1 MSNTKHEHDKEAP
14 KKIHPLR
21 RIFLGSALR
30 NERLEG
36 ELLPKSV
43 ALPIFASDP
52 LSSVAYG
59 PQELMMILTLG
70 GLSFLTFAPGIALAV
85 ALLLTVI
92 VLSYRKVIQAY
103 PSGGGDYEVAKVNLG
118 RGASLTVAAALLLDY
133 IMTVAVSIA
142 SGTDNLISA
151 FPGIAP
157 YRVEIAIGFLILIFG
172 INLRGIRESGV
183 SFAIPT
189 YIFISTVMI
198 MIGTGLYKFFVLG
211 ETLVATSAHYDLV
224 PGHEFTNNP
233 AQVAIILLL
242 LRAFASGCS
251 ALTGIEA
258 IANGVPAFRAPK
270 IRNANITMSLMGGIA
285 VTMFLGT
292 TWLAITSGVKYLES
306 GDQLGN
312 PAQLQEFLTN
322 PQQSL
327 MAQIGVAVFGEGSIM
342 FYILQAATAA
352 VLLLAANTAF
362 NGFPLLSSVLSRDGF
377 APKMLQTRGDRLVY
391 SNGMLSL
398 ATVAGVLILIYQAS
412 VTGLIQL
419 YIIGVF
425 TSFSVGQIGMIKHWQ
440 RGMKQKTI
448 GRKEAYSGLMINGL
462 GAFMTCSVLVIVT
475 ITKFTHG
482 AWIVFIIMPLLW
494 VLMYETKKYYA
505 EVEKEIQLLPDM
517 KFGSKGDYAIV
528 LMDKLTAPQLKALDY
543 ALSSKHDKL
552 EVVHIAVDPDAAAR
566 FEKEWT
572 EYGIQVPLR
581 VIPSPFRD
589 FGAPLSEYLTEYRAM
604 HPEQRMAVY
613 LPKYVVGHW
622 WEHIFHNH
630 RANRIRK
637 QLMYVRG
644 AMITVVPWRLESAD
658 KIDLFSR
665 APMPGDARRGEP
677 LRGRGQMRRHS
688 GGQNRIIRMKPKED
702 ATPDDILDPNENE

>member
-1 MSNTKHEHDKEAP
+1 MPETRHEHDKKSA
-14 KKIHPLR
+14 KGNHLYR
-21 RIFLGSALR
+21 RIFLGRALR
-30 NERLEG
+30 NEKLEG
-36 ELLPKSV
+36 ELLPKTI

-59 PQELMMILTLG
+59 PQELLMILTLG
-70 GLSFLTFAPGIALAV
+70 GVTFLTFAPGIAAMV
-85 ALLLTVI
+85 AILLIVI

-103 PSGGGDYEVAKVNLG
+103 PSGGGDYEVAKKNLG
-118 RGASLTVAAALLLDY
+118 RGASLVVASALLLDY
-133 IMTVAVSIA
+133 VMTVAVSIS

-151 FPGIAP
+151 FPGLAD
-157 YRVEIAIGFLILIFG
+157 YRVEIAIGFLLLIFG

-189 YIFISTVMI
+189 YIFISTVFV
-198 MIGTGLYKFFVLG
+198 MIGSGLYKVFVLG
-211 ETLVATSAHYDLV
+211 ETLFTTSTGYEVHAE
-224 PGHEFTNNP
+224 GEFLNNP
-233 AQVAIILLL
+233 AQVAVVLLL

-270 IRNANITMSLMGGIA
+270 IRNANITMSLMGATA
-285 VTMFLGT
+285 VLMFLGT
-292 TWLAITSGVKYLES
+292 TWLALTAGVKYIE
-306 GDQLGN
+306 DPEMQLHN
-312 PAQLQEFLTN
+312 VDFFSTN

-327 MAQIGVAVFGEGSIM
+327 MAQIGIAVFGNGSLL

-362 NGFPLLSSVLSRDGF
+362 NGFPLLSSVLSKDGF

-398 ATVAGVLILIYQAS
+398 AAAAGALILVYQAS

-425 TSFSVGQIGMIKHWQ
+425 TSFSVGQIGMIRHWR
-440 RGMKQKTI
+440 RGMRENTI
-448 GRKEAYSGLMINGL
+448 ARKEAFGGLAINGF
-462 GAFMTCSVLVIVT
+462 GALLTSSVLVIVT
-475 ITKFTHG
+475 LTKFTHG
-482 AWIVFIIMPLLW
+482 AWLVFIIMPALW
-494 VLMYETKKYYA
+494 ILMYETKKYYA
-505 EVEKEIQLLPDM
+505 EVETEIQLKPEIV
-517 KFGSKGDYAIV
+517 FGSKGDYAIV

-543 ALSSKHDKL
+543 ALSSKHDLL
-552 EVVHIAVDPDAAAR
+552 EVVHIEVDPETSAQFQRD
-566 FEKEWT
+566 WT
-572 EYGIQVPLR
+572 AYGIQVPLR
-581 VIPSPFRD
+581 IIPSPFRD
-589 FGAPLSEYLTEYRAM
+589 FGAPLSEYLTEYRAQ
-604 HPEQRMAVY
+604 HPEKRMAVY
-613 LPKYVVGHW
+613 IPKYVVGHW

-644 AMITVVPWRLESAD
+644 AMIVLVPWRLESAD

-665 APMPGDARRGEP
+665 APLPGDMRRGEV
-677 LRGRGQMRRHS
+677 LRGKSAMRRHE
-688 GGQNRIIRMKPKED
+688 GGKNKIIKMVAKED
-702 ATPDDILDPNENE
+702 ATPDDILDPTEND

>member
-1 MSNTKHEHDKEAP
+1 MPDRHEHDKTSV
-14 KKIHPLR
+14 KKIHPIR
-21 RIFLGSALR
+21 TFLLGRALR

-36 ELLPKSV
+36 ELLPKRI

-59 PQELMMILTLG
+59 PQELLMILTLG
-70 GLSFLTFAPGIALAV
+70 GISFLTFAPGIALMV
-85 ALLLTVI
+85 ATLLTVI

-103 PSGGGDYEVAKVNLG
+103 PSGGGDYEVAKKNLG
-118 RGASLTVAAALLLDY
+118 RGASLVVAAALLLDY
-133 IMTVAVSIA
+133 VMTVAVSIA

-151 FPGIAP
+151 FPELAP
-157 YRVEIAIGFLILIFG
+157 HRVEIAIGFLFLIFG
-172 INLRGIRESGV
+172 INLRGIRESGF

-189 YIFISTVMI
+189 YVFISTVFL
-198 MIGTGLYKFFVLG
+198 MIGTGLYKVLVLG
-211 ETLVATSAHYDLV
+211 QTLVTTSSGYEVEAA
-224 PGHEFTNNP
+224 HEFLDNP
-233 AQVAIILLL
+233 AQVAVVLLL

-258 IANGVPAFRAPK
+258 IANGVPAFREPK
-270 IRNANITMSLMGGIA
+270 IKNANITMAFMGGTA
-285 VTMFLGT
+285 VLMFLGT
-292 TWLAITSGVKYLES
+292 TWLALTAGVKYIENPEH
-306 GDQLGN
+306 QLGN
-312 PAQLQEFLTN
+312 ADFFSTN

-327 MAQIGVAVFGEGSIM
+327 MAQIGIAVFGEASLL
-342 FYILQAATAA
+342 FYILQAGTAA

-398 ATVAGVLILIYQAS
+398 AVVAGALIVVYQAS
-412 VTGLIQL
+412 VTNLIQL
-419 YIIGVF
+419 YILGVF
-425 TSFSVGQIGMIKHWQ
+425 TSFTVGQIGMIVHWR
-440 RGMKQKTI
+440 RGIREKSIAK
-448 GRKEAYSGLMINGL
+448 KEAIGGLTINGI
-462 GAFMTCSVLVIVT
+462 GALLTSSVLVIVT

-482 AWIVFIIMPLLW
+482 AWLVFIIMPVLW
-494 VLMYETKKYYA
+494 ILMYETKKYYA
-505 EVEKEIQLLPDM
+505 EVDKEIQLKPEIQ
-517 KFGSKGDYAIV
+517 FGSKGDYAIV

-552 EVVHIAVDPDAAAR
+552 EVVHIAVDPERAET
-566 FEKEWT
+566 FEREWT

-581 VIPSPFRD
+581 IIPSPFRD

-604 HPEQRMAVY
+604 HEEQRMAVY

-644 AMITVVPWRLESAD
+644 AMIVLVPWRLESAD

-665 APMPGDARRGEP
+665 APMAGDARRGEP
-677 LRGRGQMRRHS
+677 LRTRGSMRRHQ
-688 GGQNRIIRMKPKED
+688 GGKNTVIKMTAKED
-702 ATPDDILDPNENE
+702 ATPDDILNPSDD

>member
-1 MSNTKHEHDKEAP
+1 
-14 KKIHPLR
+14 L
-21 RIFLGSALR
+21 FLGRALR

-36 ELLPKSV
+36 ELLPKKI

-59 PQELMMILTLG
+59 PQELIMILGLG
-70 GLSFLTFAPGIALAV
+70 GLSFLAFAPGIAVMV

-118 RGASLTVAAALLLDY
+118 RGASLIVAAALLLDY
-133 IMTVAVSIA
+133 VMTVAVSISA
-142 SGTDNLISA
+142 GTDNLISA
-151 FPGIAP
+151 FPDLAP
-157 YRVEIAIGFLILIFG
+157 YRVHMAVGFLILIFG

-183 SFAIPT
+183 SFAFPT
-189 YIFISTVMI
+189 YIFISTVFI
-198 MIGTGLYKFFVLG
+198 MIGSGLYKVFVLG
-211 ETLVATSAHYDLV
+211 ETLVTTSSEYEIHGVHDFL
-224 PGHEFTNNP
+224 ENP
-233 AQVAIILLL
+233 TQAAVILLL

-258 IANGVPAFRAPK
+258 IANGVPAFKEPK
-270 IRNANITMSLMGGIA
+270 IKNANITMVAMGTIA

-292 TWLAITSGVKYLES
+292 TWLALTSGVKYLELPE
-306 GDQLGN
+306 QLSN
-312 PAQLQEFLTN
+312 PAQLEQFLAM

-327 MAQIGVAVFGEGSIM
+327 MAQVGIAVFGNGSLL

-377 APKMLQTRGDRLVY
+377 APKMLQTRGDRLVF

-398 ATVAGVLILIYQAS
+398 AAAAGALILVYQAS

-419 YIIGVF
+419 YILGVF
-425 TSFSVGQIGMIKHWQ
+425 TSFTVGQIGMIVHWR
-440 RGMKQKTI
+440 RGIKNNTVS
-448 GRKEAYSGLMINGL
+448 RKEAYSGLLINGL
-462 GAFMTCSVLVIVT
+462 GAFMTSSVLIIVT
-475 ITKFTHG
+475 LTKFTHG
-482 AWIVFIIMPLLW
+482 AWLVFIIMPVLW
-494 VLMYETKKYYA
+494 VVMYETNKYYI
-505 EVEKEIQLLPDM
+505 EVDKEIQLRQDM

-552 EVVHIAVDPDAAAR
+552 EVVHIAVDPAR
-566 FEKEWT
+566 AEEFAKEWS

-581 VIPSPFRD
+581 IIPSPFRD
-589 FGAPLSEYLTEYRAM
+589 FGAPLSEYLTEYRLQ
-604 HPEQRMAVY
+604 HEQQRMAIY

-644 AMITVVPWRLESAD
+644 AMIVLVPWRLESAE

-665 APMPGDARRGEP
+665 SPLPGDVRRGEI
-677 LRGRGQMRRHS
+677 LRSSGQMRRHR
-688 GGQNRIIRMKPKED
+688 GENNKVIKMVAKKD
-702 ATPDDILDPNENE
+702 ATPDDILDLDNE

>member
-1 MSNTKHEHDKEAP
+1 MPESKHEHDKLAAM
-14 KKIHPLR
+14 KTHPFR
-21 RIFLGSALR
+21 RIFLGRALR

-36 ELLPKSV
+36 ELLPKKI

-59 PQELMMILTLG
+59 PQELVMILGLG
-70 GLSFLTFAPGIALAV
+70 GLSFLAFAPGIAAMV
-85 ALLLTVI
+85 ALLLITI

-118 RGASLTVAAALLLDY
+118 RGASLVVAAALLLDY
-133 IMTVAVSIA
+133 VMTVAVSISA
-142 SGTDNLISA
+142 GTDNLISA
-151 FPGIAP
+151 FPDLAP
-157 YRVEIAIGFLILIFG
+157 YRVHMAFAFLVLIFG

-183 SFAIPT
+183 SFAFPT
-189 YIFISTVMI
+189 YIFISTVFV
-198 MIGTGLYKFFVLG
+198 MIGSGLYKVFVLG
-211 ETLVATSAHYDLV
+211 ETLVTTSSEYEIQGAHDFL
-224 PGHEFTNNP
+224 ENP
-233 AQVAIILLL
+233 TQAAVVLLL

-258 IANGVPAFRAPK
+258 IANGVPAFKEPK
-270 IRNANITMSLMGGIA
+270 IRNANITMVAMGAIA
-285 VTMFLGT
+285 VSMFLGT
-292 TWLAITSGVKYLES
+292 TWLALTSGVKYLES
-306 GDQLGN
+306 PEQLSN
-312 PAQLQEFLTN
+312 PLQLEEFLTN

-327 MAQIGVAVFGEGSIM
+327 MAQIGIAVFGSGSIL

-377 APKMLQTRGDRLVY
+377 APKLLQTRGDRLVF

-398 ATVAGVLILIYQAS
+398 AAAAGALILVYQAS

-419 YIIGVF
+419 YILGVF
-425 TSFSVGQIGMIKHWQ
+425 TSFTVGQIGMIVHWR
-440 RGMKQKTI
+440 RGTRNGTIHRKQ
-448 GRKEAYSGLMINGL
+448 ALSGLLINGF
-462 GAFMTCSVLVIVT
+462 GAFMTSSVLVIVT

-482 AWIVFIIMPLLW
+482 AWLVFIIMPVLW
-494 VLMYETKKYYA
+494 IVMYETNKYYI
-505 EVEKEIQLLPDM
+505 EVDKEIQLRPDM
-517 KFGSKGDYAIV
+517 TFGSKGDYAIV

-552 EVVHIAVDPDAAAR
+552 EVVHIAVDPERAKAFA
-566 FEKEWT
+566 KEWE

-581 VIPSPFRD
+581 IIPSPFRD
-589 FGAPLSEYLTEYRAM
+589 FGAPLSEYLTEYRLQ
-604 HPEQRMAVY
+604 HEQQRMAIY

-644 AMITVVPWRLESAD
+644 AMIVLVPWRLESAE

-665 APMPGDARRGEP
+665 SPLPGDVRRGEN
-677 LRGRGQMRRHS
+677 LRSSGQMRRHR
-688 GGQNRIIRMKPKED
+688 GENNKVITMVAKKD
-702 ATPDDILDPNENE
+702 ATPDDILDLDNE

>member
-1 MSNTKHEHDKEAP
+1 MPDRHEHDKTSV
-14 KKIHPLR
+14 KKIHPIR
-21 RIFLGSALR
+21 TFLLGRALR

-36 ELLPKSV
+36 ELLPKRI

-59 PQELMMILTLG
+59 PQELLMILTLG
-70 GLSFLTFAPGIALAV
+70 GISFLTFAPGIALMV

-103 PSGGGDYEVAKVNLG
+103 PSGGGDYEVAKKNLG
-118 RGASLTVAAALLLDY
+118 RGASLVVAAALLLDY
-133 IMTVAVSIA
+133 VMTVAVSIA

-151 FPGIAP
+151 FPNLAEH
-157 YRVEIAIGFLILIFG
+157 RVEIAIGFLLLIFG
-172 INLRGIRESGV
+172 INLRGIRESGF

-189 YIFISTVMI
+189 YIFISTVFL
-198 MIGTGLYKFFVLG
+198 MIGTGLYKVLVLG
-211 ETLVATSAHYDLV
+211 QTLVTTSSEYDVVSAH
-224 PGHEFTNNP
+224 EFLDNP
-233 AQVAIILLL
+233 AQVAVVLLL

-270 IRNANITMSLMGGIA
+270 IRNANITMSVMGATA
-285 VTMFLGT
+285 VLMFLGT
-292 TWLAITSGVKYLES
+292 TWLALTAGVKYIENPAE
-306 GDQLGN
+306 QLGN
-312 PAQLQEFLTN
+312 VDFFSTN

-327 MAQIGVAVFGEGSIM
+327 MAQIGIAVFGPGSLL

-362 NGFPLLSSVLSRDGF
+362 NGFPLLSSVLSKDGF

-398 ATVAGVLILIYQAS
+398 AVVAGALIVVYQAS
-412 VTGLIQL
+412 VTNLIQL
-419 YIIGVF
+419 YILGVF
-425 TSFSVGQIGMIKHWQ
+425 TSFTVGQIGMIVHWR
-440 RGMKQKTI
+440 RGMRENTI
-448 GRKEAYSGLMINGL
+448 ARKEAIGGLTINGL
-462 GAFMTCSVLVIVT
+462 GALMTSSVLVIVT
-475 ITKFTHG
+475 LTKFTHG
-482 AWIVFIIMPLLW
+482 AWLVFIIMPMLW
-494 VLMYETKKYYA
+494 ILMYETKKYYA
-505 EVEKEIQLLPDM
+505 EVDKEIQLKPEIQ
-517 KFGSKGDYAIV
+517 FGSKGDYAIV

-552 EVVHIAVDPDAAAR
+552 EVVHIAVDPERAET
-566 FEKEWT
+566 FEREWT

-581 VIPSPFRD
+581 IIPSPFRD

-604 HPEQRMAVY
+604 HEEQRMAVY

-644 AMITVVPWRLESAD
+644 AMIVLVPWRLESAD

-665 APMPGDARRGEP
+665 APMAGDARRGEP
-677 LRGRGQMRRHS
+677 LRTRGSMRRHQ
-688 GGQNRIIRMKPKED
+688 GGKNTVIKMTAKED
-702 ATPDDILDPNENE
+702 ATPDDILNPSDD

>member
-1 MSNTKHEHDKEAP
+1 MPDRHEHDKTSV
-14 KKIHPLR
+14 KKIHPIR
-21 RIFLGSALR
+21 TFLLGRALR

-36 ELLPKSV
+36 ELLPKRI

-59 PQELMMILTLG
+59 PQELLMILTLG
-70 GLSFLTFAPGIALAV
+70 GISFLTFAPGIALMV

-103 PSGGGDYEVAKVNLG
+103 PSGGGDYEVAKKNLG
-118 RGASLTVAAALLLDY
+118 RGASLVVAAALLLDY
-133 IMTVAVSIA
+133 VMTVAVSIA

-151 FPGIAP
+151 FPNLAEH
-157 YRVEIAIGFLILIFG
+157 RVEIAIGFLLLIFG
-172 INLRGIRESGV
+172 INLRGIRESGF

-189 YIFISTVMI
+189 YIFISTVFL
-198 MIGTGLYKFFVLG
+198 MIGTGLYKVLVLG
-211 ETLVATSAHYDLV
+211 QTLVTTSSEYDVVSAH
-224 PGHEFTNNP
+224 EFLDNP
-233 AQVAIILLL
+233 AQVAVVLLL

-270 IRNANITMSLMGGIA
+270 IRNANITMSVMGATA
-285 VTMFLGT
+285 VLMFLGT
-292 TWLAITSGVKYLES
+292 TWLALTAGVKYIENPAE
-306 GDQLGN
+306 QLGN
-312 PAQLQEFLTN
+312 VDFFSTN

-327 MAQIGVAVFGEGSIM
+327 MAQIGIAVFGPGSLL

-362 NGFPLLSSVLSRDGF
+362 NGFPLLSSVLSKDGF

-398 ATVAGVLILIYQAS
+398 AVVAGALIVVYQAS
-412 VTGLIQL
+412 VTNLIQL
-419 YIIGVF
+419 YILGVF
-425 TSFSVGQIGMIKHWQ
+425 TSFTVGQIGMIVHWR
-440 RGMKQKTI
+440 RGMRENTI
-448 GRKEAYSGLMINGL
+448 ARKEAIGGLTINGL
-462 GAFMTCSVLVIVT
+462 GALMTSSVLVIVT
-475 ITKFTHG
+475 LTKFTHG
-482 AWIVFIIMPLLW
+482 AWLVFIIMPMLW
-494 VLMYETKKYYA
+494 ILMYETKKYYA
-505 EVEKEIQLLPDM
+505 EVDKEIQLKPEIQ
-517 KFGSKGDYAIV
+517 FGSKGDYAIV

-552 EVVHIAVDPDAAAR
+552 EVVHIAVDPERAEE
-566 FEKEWT
+566 FEREWT

-581 VIPSPFRD
+581 IIPSPFRD

-604 HPEQRMAVY
+604 HEEQRMAVY

-644 AMITVVPWRLESAD
+644 AMIVLVPWRLESAD

-665 APMPGDARRGEP
+665 APMAGDARRGEP
-677 LRGRGQMRRHS
+677 LRARGSMRRHQ
-688 GGQNRIIRMKPKED
+688 GGQNTVIKMTAKED
-702 ATPDDILDPNENE
+702 ATPDDILNPSDD

>member
-1 MSNTKHEHDKEAP
+1 MPNRHEHDKTSV
-14 KKIHPLR
+14 KKIHPIR
-21 RIFLGSALR
+21 TFLLGRALR

-36 ELLPKSV
+36 ELLPKRI

-59 PQELMMILTLG
+59 PQELLMILTLG
-70 GLSFLTFAPGIALAV
+70 GISFLTFAPGIALMV
-85 ALLLTVI
+85 ATLLTVI

-103 PSGGGDYEVAKVNLG
+103 PSGGGDYEVAKKNLG
-118 RGASLTVAAALLLDY
+118 RGASLVVAAALLLDY
-133 IMTVAVSIA
+133 VMTVAVSIA

-151 FPGIAP
+151 FPELAP
-157 YRVEIAIGFLILIFG
+157 HRVEIAIGFLFLIFG
-172 INLRGIRESGV
+172 INLRGIRESGF

-189 YIFISTVMI
+189 YVFISTVFL
-198 MIGTGLYKFFVLG
+198 MIGTGLYKVLVLG
-211 ETLVATSAHYDLV
+211 QTLVTTSSGYEVEAA
-224 PGHEFTNNP
+224 HEFLDNP
-233 AQVAIILLL
+233 AQVAVVLLL

-258 IANGVPAFRAPK
+258 IANGVPAFREPK
-270 IRNANITMSLMGGIA
+270 IKNANITMAFMGGTA
-285 VTMFLGT
+285 VLMFLGT
-292 TWLAITSGVKYLES
+292 TWLALTAGVKYIENPEH
-306 GDQLGN
+306 QLGN
-312 PAQLQEFLTN
+312 ADFFSTN

-327 MAQIGVAVFGEGSIM
+327 MAQIGIAVFGEASLL
-342 FYILQAATAA
+342 FYILQAGTAA

-398 ATVAGVLILIYQAS
+398 AIAAGALIVVYQAS
-412 VTGLIQL
+412 VTNLIQL
-419 YIIGVF
+419 YILGVF
-425 TSFSVGQIGMIKHWQ
+425 TSFTVGQIGMIVHWR
-440 RGMKQKTI
+440 RGVREKSIAK
-448 GRKEAYSGLMINGL
+448 KEAFGGLAINGF
-462 GAFMTCSVLVIVT
+462 GALLTSSVLVIVT

-482 AWIVFIIMPLLW
+482 AWLVFIIMPVLW

-505 EVEKEIQLLPDM
+505 EVDKEIQLKPEIQ
-517 KFGSKGDYAIV
+517 FGSKGDYAIV

-552 EVVHIAVDPDAAAR
+552 EVVHIAVDPERAET
-566 FEKEWT
+566 FEREWT

-581 VIPSPFRD
+581 IIPSPFRD

-604 HPEQRMAVY
+604 HEEQRMAVY

-644 AMITVVPWRLESAD
+644 AMIVLVPWRLESAD

-665 APMPGDARRGEP
+665 APMAGDARRGEP
-677 LRGRGQMRRHS
+677 LRTRGSMRRHQ
-688 GGQNRIIRMKPKED
+688 GGKNTIIKMTAKED
-702 ATPDDILDPNENE
+702 ATPDDILNPSDD

>member
-1 MSNTKHEHDKEAP
+1 MPESKFEHDKLAAM
-14 KKIHPLR
+14 KTHPLR
-21 RIFLGSALR
+21 RIFLGRALR

-36 ELLPKSV
+36 ELLPKKI

-59 PQELMMILTLG
+59 PQELIMILGLG
-70 GLSFLTFAPGIALAV
+70 GLSFLAFAPGIAAMV

-118 RGASLTVAAALLLDY
+118 RGASLVVAAALLLDY
-133 IMTVAVSIA
+133 VMTVAVSISA
-142 SGTDNLISA
+142 GTDNLISA
-151 FPGIAP
+151 FPDLAP
-157 YRVEIAIGFLILIFG
+157 YRVHMAVGFLVLIFA

-183 SFAIPT
+183 SFAFPT
-189 YIFISTVMI
+189 YIFITTVFVMI
-198 MIGTGLYKFFVLG
+198 GSGLYKVFVLG
-211 ETLVATSAHYDLV
+211 ETLVTTSSDYEIHGVHDFL
-224 PGHEFTNNP
+224 ENP
-233 AQVAIILLL
+233 TQAAVVLLL

-258 IANGVPAFRAPK
+258 IANGVPAFKEPK
-270 IRNANITMSLMGGIA
+270 IKNANITMVAMGTIA
-285 VTMFLGT
+285 VLMFLGT
-292 TWLAITSGVKYLES
+292 TWLALSSGVKYLEFP
-306 GDQLGN
+306 DQLN
-312 PAQLQEFLTN
+312 NQAQLDQFLTS

-327 MAQIGVAVFGEGSIM
+327 MAQVGIAVFGNNSLM

-377 APKMLQTRGDRLVY
+377 APKMLQTRGDRLVF

-398 ATVAGVLILIYQAS
+398 AGAAGALILVYQAS

-419 YIIGVF
+419 YILGVF
-425 TSFSVGQIGMIKHWQ
+425 TSFTVGQIGMIVHWR
-440 RGMKQKTI
+440 RGIKNKTVSN
-448 GRKEAYSGLMINGL
+448 KEAFSGLLINGL
-462 GAFMTCSVLVIVT
+462 GAFMTSSVLIIVT
-475 ITKFTHG
+475 LTKFTHG
-482 AWIVFIIMPLLW
+482 AWLVFIIMPVLW
-494 VLMYETKKYYA
+494 AVMYETNKYYI
-505 EVEKEIQLLPDM
+505 EVDKEIQLRPDM

-543 ALSSKHDKL
+543 ALSSKHDRL
-552 EVVHIAVDPDAAAR
+552 EVVHIAVDPIRAASFA
-566 FEKEWT
+566 KEWE

-581 VIPSPFRD
+581 IIPSPFRD
-589 FGAPLSEYLTEYRAM
+589 FGAPLSEYLTEYRLL
-604 HPEQRMAVY
+604 HEQQRMSIY
-613 LPKYVVGHW
+613 IPKYVVGHW

-644 AMITVVPWRLESAD
+644 AMIVLVPWRLESAE

-665 APMPGDARRGEP
+665 APLPGDVRRGEV
-677 LRGRGQMRRHS
+677 LRSSGQMRRHR
-688 GGQNRIIRMKPKED
+688 GEDNKVITMVAKDD
-702 ATPDDILDPNENE
+702 ATPDDILDLKDD

>member
-1 MSNTKHEHDKEAP
+1 MPERHQHDKTAVN
-14 KKIHPLR
+14 KIHPLR
-21 RIFLGSALR
+21 TLFLGKALR
-30 NERLEG
+30 NEKLDG
-36 ELLPKSV
+36 ELLPKRI

-59 PQELMMILTLG
+59 PQELLMILTLG
-70 GLSFLTFAPGIALAV
+70 GISFLTFAPGIALMV

-103 PSGGGDYEVAKVNLG
+103 PSGGGDYEVAKTNLG
-118 RGASLTVAAALLLDY
+118 RGASLIVASALLLDY
-133 IMTVAVSIA
+133 VMTVAVSIA

-151 FPGIAP
+151 FPEIAP
-157 YRVEIAIGFLILIFG
+157 YRVEIAIGFLVLIFG

-189 YIFISTVMI
+189 YVFISTVFVM
-198 MIGTGLYKFFVLG
+198 MGTGLYKVFVLG
-211 ETLVATSAHYDLV
+211 QTLVTTSSGYEVHAAA
-224 PGHEFTNNP
+224 EFLDNP
-233 AQVAIILLL
+233 AQVAVVLLL

-258 IANGVPAFRAPK
+258 IANGVPAFRVPK
-270 IRNANITMSLMGGIA
+270 IKNANITMSVMGGTA
-285 VTMFLGT
+285 VIMFLGT
-292 TWLAITSGVKYLES
+292 TWLALTAGVKYIES
-306 GDQLGN
+306 PAEQLGN
-312 PAQLQEFLTN
+312 AGFFSTDPQL
-322 PQQSL
+322 SL
-327 MAQIGVAVFGEGSIM
+327 MAQIGIAVFGDNSLM
-342 FYILQAATAA
+342 FYVLQAATAA

-398 ATVAGVLILIYQAS
+398 AAAAGALILVYQAS
-412 VTGLIQL
+412 VSSLIQL

-425 TSFSVGQIGMIKHWQ
+425 TSFTVGQIGMIRHWR
-440 RGMKQKTI
+440 RGVRENTI
-448 GRKEAYSGLMINGL
+448 SRKEAFSGLAINGF
-462 GAFMTCSVLVIVT
+462 GALLTSSVLIIVT

-482 AWIVFIIMPLLW
+482 AWLVFIIMPALW
-494 VLMYETKKYYA
+494 VLMYQTKKYYA
-505 EVEKEIQLLPDM
+505 EVDKEIQLKPEIE
-517 KFGSKGDYAIV
+517 FGSKGDYAIV

-552 EVVHIAVDPDAAAR
+552 EVVHIAVDPERAEQ

-572 EYGIQVPLR
+572 EYGIQIPLR
-581 VIPSPFRD
+581 IIPSPFRD
-589 FGAPLSEYLTEYRAM
+589 FGAPLSEYLTEYRAI
-604 HPEQRMAVY
+604 HEEQRMAIY

-644 AMITVVPWRLESAD
+644 AMIVLVPWRLESAD

-665 APMPGDARRGEP
+665 APMPGDVRRGE
-677 LRGRGQMRRHS
+677 RMRSRSSMRRHE
-688 GGQNRIIRMKPKED
+688 GGKNTVIRMVAKED
-702 ATPDDILDPNENE
+702 ATPDDILDPNDEK